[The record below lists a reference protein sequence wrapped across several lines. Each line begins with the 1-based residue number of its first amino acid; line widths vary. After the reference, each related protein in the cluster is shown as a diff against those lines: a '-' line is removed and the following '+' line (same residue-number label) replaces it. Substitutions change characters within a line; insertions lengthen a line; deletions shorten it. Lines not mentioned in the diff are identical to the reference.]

1 MSKNNLH
8 TIELKTTDIKT
19 VLCGLQWSINHHK
32 TLSNTAFAYK
42 SERQDIIDNHNRLK
56 QLFNNKITEQSETSC
71 PRSSETVKPALV
83 AVNGDIHSYLE
94 ALKSIADQLA
104 LLNKCAFDNS
114 ILSDEEHYALLEIEL
129 QTQQLITGEQIICS
143 EVA

>member
-1 MSKNNLH
+1 MFKMSNSVSRSYSKNN
-8 TIELKTTDIKT
+8 
-19 VLCGLQWSINHHK
+19 
-32 TLSNTAFAYK
+32 
-42 SERQDIIDNHNRLK
+42 QDNSLR
-56 QLFNNKITEQSETSC
+56 EETSC
-71 PRSSETVKPALV
+71 LRPPETAKPALV
-83 AVNGDIHSYLE
+83 AVDGDIHSYLE

-129 QTQQLITGEQIICS
+129 QTQQLITGEPIICS